1 MWKNKLAG
9 LVGVG
14 LMGLATAPQ
23 SQGQGLGNSPYSRLG
38 LGDFNLNT
46 GGARQQGM
54 GGVGLAAPN
63 SVHINELNP
72 ALLYY
77 TARTTYEM
85 AVNGQIKT
93 LRNQTNSQRDG
104 SGTLG
109 YLALA
114 VPLSKSWAGA
124 VGLKPYSA
132 VDYESNVIE
141 TVAAGPAGTQV
152 LKRYQGEGGLSEA
165 YIGQAYRLAKGLT
178 VGGTAAYV
186 FGSIDQRVATQ
197 VAPAG
202 VTDPSQLASVVLL
215 EHVRYSDFTFRGA
228 VHYRGAINSKLNY
241 SLGGVYTFR
250 SSIDGVRNTS
260 LDRED
265 VAGNQLE
272 RIQLEDSQKGEARVP
287 AMAQFG
293 ISIDNNKNFSANL
306 DVAHQQWSKFRSF
319 GITGGAGIGT
329 PLDNT
334 VRVGLG
340 GEYTPDPTS
349 VDNYFKRVTYR
360 AGISAA
366 QLPYRPA
373 GQTLYDRAVSWG
385 FSLPVPS
392 ATPLEAASMN
402 LAFTYGQRGNTDPNV
417 DNPNGNVRE
426 DYVRVQLGLTLN
438 NRWFIKR
445 RIE

>member
-9 LVGVG
+9 LVGLG
-14 LMGLATAPQ
+14 LLGLATAPH

-38 LGDFNLNT
+38 LGDFNQNT
-46 GGARQQGM
+46 GGVRQQGM

-93 LRNQTNSQRDG
+93 LRNQDNSQRDG

-124 VGLKPYSA
+124 IGLKPYSSI
-132 VDYESNVIE
+132 DYESNIVE
-141 TVAAGPAGTQV
+141 DVAGAPVGTQV
-152 LKRYQGEGGLSEA
+152 SKRYQGEGGLSEA

-178 VGGTAAYV
+178 VGATASYV
-186 FGSIDQRVATQ
+186 FGSLDQRVASQ
-197 VAPAG
+197 VAAPG
-202 VTDPSQLASVVLL
+202 TTDLSQLNSVVLL
-215 EHVRYSDFTFRGA
+215 ERVRYSDFTFRGA
-228 VHYRGAINSKLNY
+228 AHYRGTISSKLNY
-241 SLGGVYTFR
+241 NLGGVYSFR
-250 SSIDGVRNTS
+250 SSINGTRNTS

-265 VAGNQLE
+265 LGGNQIESIALE
-272 RIQLEDSQKGEARVP
+272 TDQKGEARVP
-287 AMAQFG
+287 AMAQLG

-319 GITGGAGIGT
+319 GIAGGSTTGIT
-329 PLDNT
+329 LDNT

-349 VDNYFKRVTYR
+349 VDSYFKRVTYR
-360 AGISAA
+360 AGISAG
-366 QLPYRPA
+366 QMPYRPV
-373 GQTLYDRAVSWG
+373 GQTLYDRAISWG
-385 FSLPVPS
+385 FTLPVPS
-392 ATPLEAASMN
+392 ATPLDAASMN

-417 DNPNGNVRE
+417 ENPNGNVRE
-426 DYVRVQLGLTLN
+426 DYVRVQLGLSLN

>member
-9 LVGVG
+9 LVGLG
-14 LMGLATAPQ
+14 LIGLVTVPQ

-38 LGDFNLNT
+38 LGDANLNT
-46 GGARQQGM
+46 GGVRQQGM

-93 LRNQTNSQRDG
+93 IRNQKNSQRDG
-104 SGTLG
+104 SGNLG
-109 YLALA
+109 YLALS

-124 VGLKPYSA
+124 VGLKPYSS

-141 TVAAGPAGTQV
+141 EVATGPTGTRVQ
-152 LKRYQGEGGLSEA
+152 KRYQGEGGLSEA
-165 YIGQAYRLAKGLT
+165 YLGQAYRLAKGLT
-178 VGGTAAYV
+178 VGGTASYV

-197 VAPAG
+197 VATAN
-202 VTDPSQLASVVLL
+202 VTDPTQLNSVVLL

-228 VHYRGAINSKLNY
+228 AHYRGTINSKLNY
-241 SLGGVYTFR
+241 NLGGVYSFR
-250 SSIDGVRNTS
+250 SSLNGVRNTS

-265 VAGNQLE
+265 IAGNLLERTQLE
-272 RIQLEDSQKGEARVP
+272 NSQKGEARVP

-293 ISIDNNKNFSANL
+293 VSIDNNKNFSANL
-306 DVAHQQWSKFRSF
+306 DVAYQQWSKFRSF

-329 PLDNT
+329 RLENT

-349 VDNYFKRVTYR
+349 VDSYFKRVTYR
-360 AGISAA
+360 AGLSAG
-366 QLPYRPA
+366 QLPYRPD
-373 GQTLYDRAVSWG
+373 GKTLYDRAISWG
-385 FSLPVPS
+385 FTLPVPS
-392 ATPLEAASMN
+392 ASALEAASMN
-402 LAFTYGQRGNTDPNV
+402 LAFTYGQRGNTDISTA
-417 DNPNGNVRE
+417 NPNGNVRE
-426 DYVRVQLGLTLN
+426 DYVRVQVGLSLN
-438 NRWFIKR
+438 SRWFLKR